1 MDPVFFSVVAGVA
14 KQLHFAYRI
23 NVRSASHALIS
34 IVAKG
39 KAAPVTGRV
48 ASLAKTACLLN
59 ELLLEFPFI
68 GDLCRHLRGNSTH
81 IIYPFGCNNL
91 GKARLDINFAPNYRY
106 FAVLSQRDTLP
117 IKRK

>member
-1 MDPVFFSVVAGVA
+1 M
-14 KQLHFAYRI
+14 
-23 NVRSASHALIS
+23 RSASHALIS

-68 GDLCRHLRGNSTH
+68 GDLRCHLRRNSTH
-81 IIYPFGCNNL
+81 IVYPFGCVYP
-91 GKARLDINFAPNYRY
+91 GKADIA
-106 FAVLSQRDTLP
+106 
-117 IKRK
+117 